1 VEAMRPSPD
10 FSFPEVTSMLDI
22 PSETNHD
29 QIPSVAGT
37 LQVVKRAAQDG
48 ALDAREA
55 AERTWAATSLF
66 VSRLVYTT
74 CYTVSYGVIFPAAL
88 VARVIPKN
96 NVAVQGLIDGA
107 QAAKQ
112 KVEELHGPS
121 LETPGIASIPAI

>member
-1 VEAMRPSPD
+1 
-10 FSFPEVTSMLDI
+10 MLDI

-37 LQVVKRAAQDG
+37 LQVVKQAAQDG
-48 ALDAREA
+48 ASDAREA
-55 AERTWAATSLF
+55 ASRTWAATSLF

-74 CYTVSYGVIFPAAL
+74 CYTVSYGVIFPATL
-88 VARVIPKN
+88 VARAIPRD

-112 KVEELHGPS
+112 KVEQLQSPS
-121 LETPGIASIPAI
+121 LEIPGIASVTTI